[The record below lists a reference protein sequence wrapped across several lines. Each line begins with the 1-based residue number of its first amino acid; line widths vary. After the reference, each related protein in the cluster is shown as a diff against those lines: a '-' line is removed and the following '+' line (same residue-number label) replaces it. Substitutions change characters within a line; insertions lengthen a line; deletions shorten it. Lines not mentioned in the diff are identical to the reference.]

1 VVTATTIAGVLNLL
15 TTGYLQ
21 KTYGLKLTLLAQSIF
36 PLFRNAGQIVG
47 LWYGGTAGI
56 WIFQATQW
64 FAVLGGGA
72 GYLLSANTFVGAV
85 VEPKDRTGSF
95 G

>member
-1 VVTATTIAGVLNLL
+1 MVTVTTVGGVLNLL

-21 KTYGLKLTLLAQSIF
+21 RNYGVKLTIINQTLWPILRNIGMLIGLKQGGKAGVVWFQVSQSF
-36 PLFRNAGQIVG
+36 VA
-47 LWYGGTAGI
+47 
-56 WIFQATQW
+56 
-64 FAVLGGGA
+64 LGGGA
-72 GYLLSANTFVGAV
+72 GYLLSANSFVGAV